1 MAGARVEMELDNR
14 QARAALQDALQLL
27 DDPKRLLRDIGE
39 YLVNSTRDRF
49 RDERGP
55 DGQSWQALSPR
66 YLANKE
72 PNPGKILQRS
82 GNLARQIFPQVQGK
96 DLLVGT
102 DRIYGATHQFGA
114 KQGQFGKTKRGGP
127 IPWGTIA
134 ARPFLGVSDSD
145 GDEMIELCRDHLK
158 RRLS

>member
-1 MAGARVEMELDNR
+1 M
-14 QARAALQDALQLL
+14 
-27 DDPKRLLRDIGE
+27 
-39 YLVNSTRDRF
+39 
-49 RDERGP
+49 
-55 DGQSWQALSPR
+55 
-66 YLANKE
+66 
-72 PNPGKILQRS
+72 QRS

-127 IPWGTIA
+127 IPC
-134 ARPFLGVSDSD
+134 LGVSDSD

>member
-1 MAGARVEMELDNR
+1 MAGARVELELDS
-14 QARAALQDALQLL
+14 QSAIAALREALQLL
-27 DDPKRLLRDIGE
+27 QEPQRLQRDIGE
-39 YLVNSTRDRF
+39 HLINSTRDRF

-55 DGQSWQALSPR
+55 DGEAWQALSPR

-82 GNLARQIFPQVQGK
+82 GHLARQISYQIQDG
-96 DLLVGT
+96 DLFVGT

-114 KQGQFGKTKRGGP
+114 KQGQFGKTSRGGP

-145 GDEMIELCRDHLK
+145 ADEIIALCRDHLK